1 MRILRWIIAAVLALV
16 GLAWIGQGLG
26 FLPGSAMSGSLF
38 WAVVG
43 AILVVLAV
51 VIAGRELRRSSPPG

>member
-51 VIAGRELRRSSPPG
+51 VIAGRELRRSSPQG